1 MTHFNNTQEAKEI
14 FREKKVVKNPI
25 KFKLQLNDEQKEAKQ
40 RILDST
46 VTLLAGQ
53 AGSGKTLLAC
63 QIALDGLLRRVYDK
77 IIITRPTVSKEE
89 IGFLPGDLREKMDP
103 WVQPIYQNFFA
114 LYDKV
119 KVEKM
124 IEDGKIEIV
133 PVSFMRGRTFLDSMI
148 IVDEA
153 QNVTHEQMEMI
164 TSRIGLRSKMVVCGD
179 AQQTD
184 LKKKSDSGFKFLYS
198 AARKIKNL
206 EAITLKTNHRNE
218 IVEDLLEYY
227 QEAIDNGISIVTS
240 GSNNYNNK
248 N

>member
-1 MTHFNNTQEAKEI
+1 MASKPHTDEVYRPKRI
-14 FREKKVVKNPI
+14 PKNPI
-25 KFKLQLNDEQKEAKQ
+25 KFKLQLNEEQKEAKAV
-40 RILDST
+40 ILQNT
-46 VTLLAGQ
+46 ITLLAGG

-63 QIALDGLLRRVYDK
+63 NVALDGLLRRQYDK

-119 KVEKM
+119 KIEKL
-124 IEDGKIEIV
+124 IDDGKIEIV
-133 PVSFMRGRTFLDSMI
+133 PVSFMRGRTFLESMI

-164 TSRIGLRSKMVVCGD
+164 TSRIGLRSKMMICGD
-179 AQQTD
+179 QHQTD
-184 LKKKSDSGFKFLYS
+184 LKKKSESGFKFLYT

-206 EAITLKTNHRNE
+206 EAITLHSNHRDS
-218 IVEDLLEYY
+218 IVEDLLQYY
-227 QEAIDNGISIVTS
+227 QEAVEKGITITTS
-240 GSNNYNNK
+240 GSYIYNNK

>member
-1 MTHFNNTQEAKEI
+1 MTHFNMTAEAKEI

-25 KFKLQLNDEQKEAKQ
+25 KFKIQLNEEQKEAKQ
-40 RILDST
+40 LILDNT
-46 VTLLAGQ
+46 ITLLAGQ

-63 QIALDGLLRRVYDK
+63 QVALDGLLRRIYTK

-103 WVQPIYQNFFA
+103 WVQPIYQNFFQ
-114 LYDKV
+114 LYDKA
-119 KVEKM
+119 KVEKL

-153 QNVTHEQMEMI
+153 QNVTHQQMEMI
-164 TSRIGLRSKMVVCGD
+164 TSRLGLRSKMMVCGD

-184 LKKKSDSGFKFLYS
+184 LKKKSDSGFKFLYT

-206 EAITLKTNHRNE
+206 EAITLNTNHRNE

-227 QEAIDNGISIVTS
+227 QEAIDKGISITTS
-240 GSNNYNNK
+240 GSYIYNNK
-248 N
+248 K